1 VTICHRTVT
10 RRVFPLGSASAIVIG
25 SFVAVGAAVP
35 PDVQPPG
42 AAASSSEVETPHLA
56 VRTSSSAP
64 HASAG
69 GRVSLFVDVTLKP
82 TMHVYAPEEKEA
94 IPVTLTLAPGD
105 AFKPAAQQFPKAEKF
120 FFAPLKLT
128 QLVYSKSFR
137 IAQPVTIAKASAA
150 GSTLEIKGTFRYQA
164 CDDKVC
170 YSPRNVP
177 VAWELQIR

>member
-1 VTICHRTVT
+1 M
-10 RRVFPLGSASAIVIG
+10 ASAIAIW
-25 SFVAVGAAVP
+25 VALGVAAP
-35 PDVQPPG
+35 PATQSPG

-69 GRVSLFVDVTLKP
+69 GRVSLFVDVALKP